1 MVKNTLARKA
11 YRKDDGADDSEELK
25 GTGNLIRKYLSGVKE
40 NKISS
45 SLVNPFL
52 IVVSDN
58 QYDGMQ
64 YSDKTYI

>member
-1 MVKNTLARKA
+1 MVKNPLAGKTC
-11 YRKDDGADDSEELK
+11 RKDDGTDDSEELK
-25 GTGNLIRKYLSGVKE
+25 GAGNLIRKYLSGVKE

-58 QYDGMQ
+58 QYDGME